1 MWLETVQKGSTASL
15 GGSLPPCSPLLKASQ
30 GSPFSEG
37 PEKKKG
43 HLLPWVAQGGDNHK
57 PVPTHRGALSS
68 SREGAVREFGSAQL
82 ACASQDTESPL
93 VTSSSLLR
101 WLTSYFSFSVL
112 SQGPLTCCL

>member
-43 HLLPWVAQGGDNHK
+43 TYFPGLHRVGTTISLFQLTGGPCLVQGKGLSGSSARPNW
-57 PVPTHRGALSS
+57 PVPLRTR
-68 SREGAVREFGSAQL
+68 
-82 ACASQDTESPL
+82 
-93 VTSSSLLR
+93 SLL
-101 WLTSYFSFSVL
+101 LSLQVL
-112 SQGPLTCCL
+112 CFTGSRPIFPFLF